1 MHVIKRWSIAAV
13 FGTVFV
19 GFALAQ
25 VAKQQ
30 AAPFRELFLDLD
42 TNHDNAIEREEVPAS
57 ARPAFERL
65 LKSGDDNHNGKL
77 EAEEYKAVLLD
88 LREFTEQAKKKAVE
102 RFKSMDKDGDGKVS
116 REEFTGPKERFDVLD
131 RNADGLLTQEEF
143 LSNAQA
149 KAAGKAQQKK
159 KAANAK
165 KAADARKGDDAK
177 KAEDAKKPDD
187 IKKGE

>member
-1 MHVIKRWSIAAV
+1 MQIIKRWAIATI
-13 FGTVFV
+13 FGTALV

-42 TNHDNAIEREEVPAS
+42 ANHDNAIEREEVPAS
-57 ARPAFERL
+57 ARPAFELL

-77 EAEEYKAVLLD
+77 EADEYKAVLLD
-88 LREFTEQAKKKAVE
+88 LREFTEEAKKKAIE

-116 REEFTGPKERFDVLD
+116 REEFTGPKERFDLLD
-131 RNADGLLTQEEF
+131 RNGDGVVTEEEF
-143 LSNAQA
+143 LTNAQA

-165 KAADARKGDDAK
+165 KADTIKKADDVK
-177 KAEDAKKPDD
+177 KAE
-187 IKKGE
+187 